1 MDSVPDREWILQD
14 IYHGND
20 TQQDDLNEKLQM
32 AAQKFIDET
41 ERFY

>member
-1 MDSVPDREWILQD
+1 MDSVPGRDWILQD
-14 IYHGND
+14 LYHGND
-20 TQQDDLNEKLQM
+20 TKPDDLNEKLQM

>member
-1 MDSVPDREWILQD
+1 MDSVPGLDWILQD

-20 TQQDDLNEKLQM
+20 TKLDDLNEKLQM
-32 AAQKFIDET
+32 AAQKFIDEM